1 MGERYMKNF
10 KKGFSIVQTMLVL
23 ALSAGAFSVIAE
35 LLKQVNVV
43 AIRGREGATLA
54 SLQDMFAPLRN
65 RDKMPDVISNMRSG
79 TSWFNSCLPNTGSTY
94 SCPSSANVAPY
105 PELQSKASGRYVFE
119 ADLVDLHGK
128 TIAGTTSSPIYFD
141 DTGSPC
147 SGSDC
152 RFESKGFAIIKN
164 TSDPDE
170 VTLVNV
176 IIQNPLANKRGTVWK
191 PRYTYLEIGTYWKT
205 VADNKCLSGE
215 YVSGLDSDH
224 NVICTALPTPKLRKI
239 YEQTFGFSATSGLA
253 LINDASFPSGV
264 TTCALSATDDDTSMF
279 QDSDDV
285 SNKVLVSG
293 GFKCEVRK
301 SGTQWYG
308 VAPMASG
315 SVACQ
320 ATCTVFEAYH

>member
-1 MGERYMKNF
+1 MKNF
-10 KKGFSIVQTMLVL
+10 KKGFSIVQMMLVL

-79 TSWFNSCLPNTGSTY
+79 TSWFNSCLPNTGSTF
-94 SCPSSANVAPY
+94 SCPSSANVAAY

-239 YEQTFGFSATSGLA
+239 YELSFGFSQTSGTN
-253 LINDASFPSGV
+253 LINDSSYPNSI
-264 TTCALSATDDDTSMF
+264 TTCALTAVDDDTSNIP
-279 QDSDDV
+279 DI
-285 SNKVLVSG
+285 NPPGEKKIIG
-293 GFKCEVRK
+293 GPNGYKCEVRK
-301 SGTQWYG
+301 SGTQWIG
-308 VAPMASG
+308 VAPMSSG
-315 SVACQ
+315 SVGCI